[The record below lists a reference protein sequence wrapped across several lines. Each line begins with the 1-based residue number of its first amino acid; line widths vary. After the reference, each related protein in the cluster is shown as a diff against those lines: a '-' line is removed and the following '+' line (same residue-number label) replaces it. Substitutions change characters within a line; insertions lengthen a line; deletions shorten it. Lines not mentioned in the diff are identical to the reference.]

1 MRVVSKGV
9 VVLVG
14 LLAVHSATSTGQQL
28 LPPTYDTDPR
38 LQKLKSFFQQL
49 ESPAVWLAEDFLVAA
64 DRHGLDWRLLPSI
77 SIVESGGGKVYMNNN
92 ILGWDSCRTS
102 FPSVEAGIDL
112 VAARLAKSTYYKDKD
127 LDEKLAAYNPNSY
140 YPRRVKSLMERLGPG
155 RRTLSSP
162 D

>member
-1 MRVVSKGV
+1 MRTVSKSV

-14 LLAVHSATSTGQQL
+14 LLAVHSATSTGQEL
-28 LPPTYDTDPR
+28 SPPNYDTDPR
-38 LQKLKSFFQQL
+38 LQKLKSFFQEL
-49 ESPAVWLAEDFLVAA
+49 DSPAMWRAEVFLAAA

-77 SIVESGGGKVYMNNN
+77 SIVESGGGRAYMNNN

-112 VAARLAKSTYYKDKD
+112 VAAQLSQSTFYRDKD
-127 LDEKLAAYNPNSY
+127 LDEKIAAYNPNSS

-155 RRTLSSP
+155 LSSP
-162 D
+162 YSPD